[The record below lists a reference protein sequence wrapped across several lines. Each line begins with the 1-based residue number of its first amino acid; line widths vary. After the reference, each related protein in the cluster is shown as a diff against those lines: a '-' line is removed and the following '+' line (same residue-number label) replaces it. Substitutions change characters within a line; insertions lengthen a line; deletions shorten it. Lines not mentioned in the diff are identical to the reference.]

1 MKYKLFSLSQ
11 SHELSEAIAKKLN
24 MNLGLISLDV
34 FSDGE
39 MSPSFQESIRGCSVY
54 LIGSLHQPH
63 DNFMEML
70 LTIDAAKRAG
80 AYKVH
85 LVTPYFMYSRQDRK
99 DKSRG
104 SIGARV
110 VVNAL
115 KANGMDSIIIV
126 DLHAGQ
132 IEGFFNYDSPV
143 IHIAGKDIFLPHF
156 NGFIDDKWVICS
168 PDTGG
173 ITRAKKFADK
183 LSVNLTVINK
193 RRDKPNSIGSME
205 LIGDVKGKKV
215 MLVDDMI
222 DTGGSLVKATELL
235 IDNGALKVS
244 ACITHGV
251 LSGEAYE
258 KIENCQTLTNLYI
271 SDTIPVQ
278 KFKTFKGKNMTLPS
292 KIVTIS
298 CANTLANVISA
309 INENVSIESRLNE
322 LSSSDI

>member
-1 MKYKLFSLSQ
+1 MSYKIFSLSQ
-11 SHELSEAIAKKLN
+11 SKELGKEISEKIGIKL
-24 MNLGLISLDV
+24 GDIILDT

-39 MSPSFQESIRGCSVY
+39 MSPSFQESVRGHSLY
-54 LIGSLHQPH
+54 IIGSLHQPH

-80 AYKVH
+80 AYKVN
-85 LVTPYFMYSRQDRK
+85 LVVPYFAYARQDKK

-110 VVNAL
+110 VANAL

-143 IHIAGKDIFLPHF
+143 IHISGKDIFIPHF
-156 NGFIDDKWVICS
+156 RKIVDDSWIICS
-168 PDTGG
+168 PDAGG
-173 ITRAKKFADK
+173 VPRAKRFADTLK
-183 LSVNLTVINK
+183 IDLVVINK

-205 LIGDVKGKKV
+205 LVGDVTGKKV
-215 MLVDDMI
+215 LITDDMV
-222 DTGGSLVKATELL
+222 DTAGSLVKACELL
-235 IDNGALKVS
+235 LEQGASEVS

-258 KIENCQTLTNLYI
+258 RIEKSRLKTLYI
-271 SDTIPVQ
+271 SDTIPV
-278 KFKTFKGKNMTLPS
+278 KNINKTGFSLPD
-292 KIVTIS
+292 KIVIIS
-298 CANTLANVISA
+298 CSKVISRVIVA
-309 INENVSIESRLNE
+309 INDKVSVEGQLRQIE
-322 LSSSDI
+322 